1 MQPSCPAEGTK
12 PPERIKRIHYLRGE
26 NIVPSH
32 KVLVVDDE
40 LANVRLLK
48 RVLGDEYET
57 LTSLSGD
64 EALGILAEHDIA
76 LIITDQRMP
85 GISGVQL
92 LEQSLAVRPDAIK
105 ILLTGYTDVQALIDA
120 INAGHVYKY
129 IPKPWDADEL
139 KLTVRRALEAYD
151 LKRNN
156 DRLIV
161 DLRQALAQLE
171 ELSTGAIRALADAL
185 DAKCDYTSGHSL
197 RVSRFA
203 VIIGKAVGLDDDH
216 LKDIELAGI
225 LHDIGKIGVP
235 ESILWKPARL
245 TPEEQKIMSLHPVT
259 SAQIIGELKGLK
271 RTREYVLHHHEYLDG
286 SGYPDGLKGEDIPI
300 GARIIL
306 VADAYDAMT
315 TDRPYRKAIGHQSAL
330 AELRKQAGTQFD
342 PQMVEALISVIGEE
356 RELLIEH
363 VPQSFLGLS
372 LPSIDPEQTGTQYL
386 AEAERR
392 ARLEAASQNQK

>member
-1 MQPSCPAEGTK
+1 VT
-12 PPERIKRIHYLRGE
+12 RHTI
-26 NIVPSH
+26 
-32 KVLVVDDE
+32 LVVDDE
-40 LANVRLLK
+40 VANVRLLK

-57 LTSLSGD
+57 VTALSGD
-64 EALGILAEHDIA
+64 EGLKVLKDQDVS

-85 GISGVQL
+85 GMTGVQL
-92 LEQSLAVRPDAIK
+92 LEESLPVRPDAIK

-139 KLTVRRALEAYD
+139 RLTVRRALEAYD

-156 DRLIV
+156 DRLII
-161 DLRQALAQLE
+161 DLRTALSQLE
-171 ELSTGAIRALADAL
+171 EMSTGAIRALADAL

-203 VIIGKAVGLDDDH
+203 VLIGKALGLEDEH
-216 LKDIELAGI
+216 LRDIELAGI

-245 TPEEQKIMSLHPVT
+245 TPEEQKIMAEHPVK
-259 SAQIIGELKGLK
+259 SAQIIGELRGLQ

-286 SGYPDGLKGEDIPI
+286 SGYPDGLKGDDIPI

-315 TDRPYRKAIGHQSAL
+315 TDRPYRKAIGHLNAV
-330 AELRKQAGTQFD
+330 AELRKLSGKQFD
-342 PQMVEALISVIGEE
+342 GRMVDALISVIGED
-356 RELLIEH
+356 RELLTE
-363 VPQSFLGLS
+363 PFPESFLGLS
-372 LPSIDPEQTGTQYL
+372 IPSINPTQTGTQYL

-392 ARLEAASQNQK
+392 ARKEAASSNQ

>member
-1 MQPSCPAEGTK
+1 MT
-12 PPERIKRIHYLRGE
+12 RR
-26 NIVPSH
+26 H

-40 LANVRLLK
+40 VANVRLLK

-57 LTSLSGD
+57 LTAQSGQ
-64 EALGILAEHDIA
+64 EGIDILKEQPVS

-85 GISGVQL
+85 GITGVQL
-92 LEQSLAVRPDAIK
+92 LEQSLALRPDAIK

-139 KLTVRRALEAYD
+139 KLTVRRALEAFE
-151 LKRNN
+151 LKESN

-161 DLRQALAQLE
+161 DLKHALAQLE

-203 VIIGKAVGLDDDH
+203 VIIGRAIGLDDDH

-245 TPEEQKIMSLHPVT
+245 TPEEQKIMSQHPVT

-271 RTREYVLHHHEYLDG
+271 RTREYVLHHHEYMDG
-286 SGYPDGLKGEDIPI
+286 SGYPDGLVGEAIPL

-315 TDRPYRKAIGHQSAL
+315 TDRPYRKAIGHQNAI
-330 AELRKQAGTQFD
+330 AELRKQAGKQFD
-342 PQMVEALISVIGEE
+342 SQMVEALISIIGEE
-356 RELLIEH
+356 RELLSEQ
-363 VPQSFLGLS
+363 VPESFLGLS
-372 LPSIDPEQTGTQYL
+372 IPAIDPSQTGTQ
-386 AEAERR
+386 
-392 ARLEAASQNQK
+392 

>member
-1 MQPSCPAEGTK
+1 MSDSA
-12 PPERIKRIHYLRGE
+12 RR
-26 NIVPSH
+26 H
-32 KVLVVDDE
+32 KILVVDDE
-40 LANVRLLK
+40 VANVRLLR

-57 LTSLSGD
+57 LTAQSGD
-64 EALGILAEHDIA
+64 EGLKLLQDNDVS

-85 GISGVQL
+85 GMTGVQL
-92 LEQSLAVRPDAIK
+92 LEHSLGVRPDAIK

-129 IPKPWDADEL
+129 VPKPWDADEL
-139 KLTVRRALEAYD
+139 KLTVRRALEAYE
-151 LKRNN
+151 LKESNV
-156 DRLIV
+156 RLIR
-161 DLRQALAQLE
+161 DLRRALNELE

-203 VIIGKAVGLDDDH
+203 VLIGKALGLDDEH
-216 LKDIELAGI
+216 LRDIELAGI

-245 TPEEQKIMSLHPVT
+245 TPEEQKIMSQHPVT

-271 RTREYVLHHHEYLDG
+271 RAREYVLHHHEYLDG
-286 SGYPDGLKGEDIPI
+286 SGYPDKLKGDDIPI

-315 TDRPYRKAIGHQSAL
+315 TDRPYRKAIGHDNAI

-342 PQMVEALISVIGEE
+342 PRMVEALIKVIGEH
-356 RELLIEH
+356 RELLTEP
-363 VPQSFLGLS
+363 VPDGFLGLS
-372 LPSIDPEQTGTQYL
+372 LPSIDPTQTGKQYL

-392 ARLEAASQNQK
+392 ARQEAGAERP